1 MLADVTRADHVR
13 ANHSRANHNA
23 PDQQPKFELPSHKC
37 ADAGPGKRRADNV
50 PIYKW
55 TVHDKSKPHTLYK
68 DPVLNPCDHETDT
81 DPVHVAQNESSYHF
95 DAIDRADHRRA
106 GIGNTN
112 ALSSDG

>member
-50 PIYKW
+50 PIYK
-55 TVHDKSKPHTLYK
+55 
-68 DPVLNPCDHETDT
+68 
-81 DPVHVAQNESSYHF
+81 
-95 DAIDRADHRRA
+95 
-106 GIGNTN
+106 
-112 ALSSDG
+112 